1 MFPPLEILMYN
12 NAHPLTSLDSRH
24 YYQPSFDTQSSF
36 DSFIYNEDEHQITM
50 FQNTVGANHTVKVK
64 GFEFL
69 YNLAL
74 RLKVP
79 NMKLR
84 FVALVES
91 GGTVECPLPM
101 AWFGHLDFF
110 SLEISED
117 ALFAV
122 CVS

>member
-1 MFPPLEILMYN
+1 
-12 NAHPLTSLDSRH
+12 
-24 YYQPSFDTQSSF
+24 
-36 DSFIYNEDEHQITM
+36 
-50 FQNTVGANHTVKVK
+50 
-64 GFEFL
+64 
-69 YNLAL
+69 
-74 RLKVP
+74 
-79 NMKLR
+79 MKLR

-91 GGTVECPLPM
+91 GGTVECPM